1 MLRSRT
7 ASRFINFFIKEGQN
21 NARLSDASMLA
32 APRKALM
39 DLQKFANGGSLDVE
53 ILEYVKIR
61 ASQINGCAF
70 CLSMHWRDSLKMG
83 MRPDKLATLEAWREA
98 DWFTPQERAALAWT
112 EALTHLGTH
121 EVSDEL
127 YEACR
132 AVYSEQEMIDLTVAI
147 IAINNWN
154 RLSVAFATQPEP
166 FSLNGAQ

>member
-127 YEACR
+127 YQTCR
-132 AVYSEQEMIDLTVAI
+132 EVYSEQEMIDLTVAI